1 MAAEGKLDPE
11 DIVVL
16 DRSPLVPYCTFGA
29 AAEVD
34 PELVARFQQALL
46 ELTPESTAEVDGER
60 VKVLKAAW
68 IDGFE
73 DLQDGDY
80 DVLRD
85 MLRRVDMPP
94 YQEF

>member
-1 MAAEGKLDPE
+1 
-11 DIVVL
+11 
-16 DRSPLVPYCTFGA
+16 
-29 AAEVD
+29 
-34 PELVARFQQALL
+34 
-46 ELTPESTAEVDGER
+46 
-60 VKVLKAAW
+60 VLKGAW